1 MSVPSR
7 NIRNPCGICSK
18 SVGSKHRAIQC
29 DYCNSWIHIKCQHL
43 DAKDYQLHQ
52 NNPEL
57 EFVCLPCNSSIIPFC
72 NLNDNHFD
80 ILVNK
85 GDNFKDDDVIDL
97 AITGNQKLLFDQL
110 NKAIYNSMP
119 NLDPIDDTHPLYT
132 IFVSEVSQVK

>member
-1 MSVPSR
+1 MFTS
-7 NIRNPCGICSK
+7 N
-18 SVGSKHRAIQC
+18 
-29 DYCNSWIHIKCQHL
+29 NSLGLTLRFIPAG
-43 DAKDYQLHQ
+43 AKVWLTSIIVLMFLVSPGMAQ